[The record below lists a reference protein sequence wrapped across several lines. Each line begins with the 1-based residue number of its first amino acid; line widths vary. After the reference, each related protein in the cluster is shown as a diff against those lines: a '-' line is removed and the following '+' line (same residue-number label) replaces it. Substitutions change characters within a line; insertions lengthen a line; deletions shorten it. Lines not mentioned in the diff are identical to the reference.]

1 MLTSSSIF
9 NALVN
14 LNKKRFNFRITTNYF
29 TFFAMFARSQKLEG
43 ITSQIFDENGKPT
56 GKHYPFFDL
65 EGKSLQEIK
74 KILRKVQQ
82 KYRLSNIYITSDNNK
97 TFRAWCF
104 SIVTFETYLK
114 ILIDCK
120 SIVDYGFLLY
130 TFKRKEAT
138 LRLSRKEG
146 RPFQNVVAVIESF
159 NVPFPSTIVRH
170 VVYVTG
176 CEKQGSTINL
186 GVA

>member
-1 MLTSSSIF
+1 MTLYQL
-9 NALVN
+9 AN
-14 LNKKRFNFRITTNYF
+14 LNKKRFNFRITTNRF

-43 ITSQIFDENGKPT
+43 ITSQVFDDNGKPT

-65 EGKSLQEIK
+65 EGTSIK
-74 KILRKVQQ
+74 KIKSVLGKIQH
-82 KYRLSNIYITSDNNK
+82 KYGLSNIYITSDNNS

-138 LRLSRKEG
+138 LRLSKKEG
-146 RPFQNVVAVIESF
+146 RPFQNVVTVLESF
-159 NVPFPSTIVRH
+159 NIPLPSKIVRH
-170 VVYVTG
+170 VTYVTG

-186 GVA
+186 GVD